1 MTTHTDPTTKGEH
14 NQTERAQ
21 FAVEQDRRLGVRQ
34 PDRPFEIVADY
45 TPQGD
50 QPAAIEKLT
59 EGVLRGLPQ
68 QVLLGVTGSGKTFT
82 IANVIKNVGRPTL
95 LLAHNKTLA
104 AQLYQELKGFFPN
117 NAVEYFVSYYDYF
130 QPEAYVP
137 SSDTYIEKDSLINE
151 TIDRMRHSATK
162 ALLERNDVIIVA
174 SVSCIYGIGSR
185 ESYKEMT
192 AYVEVGKRLGRDVFL
207 RQLVESQ
214 FERNDVSFQRGTFRV
229 RGDIVE
235 VFPAHEEEE
244 ALRISFFGDEVE
256 RIQLVDPLRGK
267 VNGEI
272 PSVTIW
278 PASHYATNSDRR
290 KRALDSIR
298 TELLQRLQEL
308 RGNNLLLEA
317 QRLEQRTAYDLEML
331 EATGSCK
338 GIENYS
344 RHFSGREAGEAAPTL
359 LDYFPR
365 DFLMVI
371 DESHQTIPQVR
382 GMYFGDRARKE
393 TLVRYGFRML
403 SAMDNRPLK
412 FDEFESHVHQ
422 CINVSATPSDYEI
435 DKSEGVIV
443 EQLIR
448 PTGLLD
454 PIVEIRP
461 VGSQVDDTINEIK
474 ATVAKGW
481 RVLVTTLTK
490 RMSED
495 LTEYLAEIGVR
506 ARYLHSDID
515 TLERIEIL
523 AALRRGEYDVLVGI
537 NLLREGLDL
546 PEVALVCILDA
557 DKEGF
562 LRATTGLIQTMGR
575 AARNAEGRVILYAD
589 RMTDS
594 IKAAVGETQRRRAI
608 QEAHNLAHGITPTTI
623 VKALRELDP
632 EHAYAD
638 GDYLDV
644 NKLSRSGETHPGA
657 SKTRGKQKAGKGKK
671 GAVVVDI
678 DTDDLTPAEIPAML
692 DQLRKEMRAA
702 AMDLE
707 FEKAA
712 ALRDR
717 VKALEAKALL

>member
-1 MTTHTDPTTKGEH
+1 MTTQTDPTTKGDLT
-14 NQTERAQ
+14 QTERAQ
-21 FAVEQDRRLGVRQ
+21 FAVEQDRRVGVRQ
-34 PDRPFEIVADY
+34 PDRPFRIVADY

-50 QPAAIEKLT
+50 QPAAIEMLT
-59 EGVLRGLPQ
+59 KGVLAGLKQ

-82 IANVIKNVGRPTL
+82 VANVIAQTGRPTL

-104 AQLYQELKGFFPN
+104 AQLYQELKGFFPD

-192 AYVEVGKRLGRDVFL
+192 AYVEVGRKLGRDAFL

-229 RGDIVE
+229 RGDVVE
-235 VFPAHEEEE
+235 VFPAHEEDE

-256 RIQLVDPLRGK
+256 RIQLVDPLRGR

-272 PSVTIW
+272 NAVTIW
-278 PASHYATNSDRR
+278 PASHYATNADRR

-298 TELLQRLQEL
+298 LELLDRLQEL
-308 RGNNLLLEA
+308 RGNNLLLEG
-317 QRLEQRTAYDLEML
+317 QRLEQRTLYDLEML

-344 RHFSGREAGEAAPTL
+344 RHFSGRNAGEPAPTL

-382 GMYFGDRARKE
+382 GMYFGDRSRKE

-412 FDEFESHVHQ
+412 FDEFEGHVHQ
-422 CINVSATPSDYEI
+422 VINVSATPSDYEI

-454 PIVEIRP
+454 PIIEIRP
-461 VGSQVDDTINEIK
+461 VSSQVDDTINEIK
-474 ATVAKGW
+474 LTVAKGW

-495 LTEYLAEIGVR
+495 LTEYLAEVGIR

-562 LRATTGLIQTMGR
+562 LRAATGLIQTIGR

-594 IKAAVGETQRRRAI
+594 IKKAVGETNRRRAI
-608 QEAHNLAHGITPTTI
+608 QEAHNLEHGITPTTI
-623 VKALRELDP
+623 VKALREMDP
-632 EHAYAD
+632 QHAYAD
-638 GDYLDV
+638 GDFLDV
-644 NKLSRSGETHPGA
+644 NGLARSGETHPGA
-657 SKTRGKQKAGKGKK
+657 NKTRNKARGGKGRK
-671 GAVVVDI
+671 GAVVNDI
-678 DTDDLTPAEIPAML
+678 DLDDLAQNEIPAAL
-692 DQLRKEMRAA
+692 DKLRIEMRAA

-717 VKALEAKALL
+717 VRALEARALL

>member
-1 MTTHTDPTTKGEH
+1 MHPGMSGTHTDPTTRGELS
-14 NQTERAQ
+14 QTERAQ
-21 FAVEQDRRLGVRQ
+21 FAVEQGRRLGVRQ
-34 PDRPFEIVADY
+34 VDRQFRIAADF

-50 QPAAIEKLT
+50 QPQAIASLV
-59 EGVLRGLPQ
+59 EGLERGQPH

-82 IANVIKNVGRPTL
+82 VANVIAHVNRPTL
-95 LLAHNKTLA
+95 VLAHNKTLA
-104 AQLYQELKGFFPN
+104 AQLYQEFKAFFPD
-117 NAVEYFVSYYDYF
+117 NAVEYFVSYYDYY

-137 SSDTYIEKDSLINE
+137 SSDTYIEKDSLIND
-151 TIDRMRHSATK
+151 TIDRMRHSATR
-162 ALLERNDVIIVA
+162 ALLERNDVIIIA

-192 AYVEVGKRLGRDVFL
+192 AYVEVGRKLGRDAFL

-214 FERNDVSFQRGTFRV
+214 FERNDVSFARGTFRV
-229 RGDIVE
+229 RGDVVE

-256 RIQLVDPLRGK
+256 KIQLVDPLRGR
-267 VNGEI
+267 VNGEV
-272 PSVTIW
+272 PAVTIW
-278 PASHYATNSDRR
+278 PASHYATSAERR
-290 KRALDSIR
+290 KRALDAIR
-298 TELLQRLQEL
+298 QELLVRLQEL
-308 RGNNLLLEA
+308 RANNLLLEA
-317 QRLEQRTAYDLEML
+317 QRLEQRTLYDLEML

-344 RHFSGREAGEAAPTL
+344 RHLSGRNAGDPAPTL

-382 GMYFGDRARKE
+382 GMYFGDRSRKE
-393 TLVRYGFRML
+393 TLVRYGFRL
-403 SAMDNRPLK
+403 PSAMDNRPLK
-412 FDEFESHVHQ
+412 FEEFETHMHHV
-422 CINVSATPSDYEI
+422 ISVSATPADFEI

-454 PIVEIRP
+454 PVVEIRP
-461 VGSQVDDTINEIK
+461 VASQVDDTIEEIK
-474 ATVAKGW
+474 ATVARGF

-495 LTEYLAEIGVR
+495 LTEYLAEIGVK
-506 ARYLHSDID
+506 ARYLHSDVD
-515 TLERIEIL
+515 TLERIELL

-562 LRATTGLIQTMGR
+562 LRATTGLIQTIGR

-594 IKAAVGETQRRRAI
+594 IKAAVSETQRRRTI
-608 QEAHNLAHGITPTTI
+608 QEAWNREHGVTPRTI
-623 VKALRELDP
+623 VKPLRELDP
-632 EHAYAD
+632 EAAYAD
-638 GDYLDV
+638 GDFLDV
-644 NKLSRSGETHPGA
+644 TAMARSGETHPGA
-657 SKTRGKQKAGKGKK
+657 KKTRSKAKGGKK
-671 GAVVVDI
+671 GAPTVPVDS
-678 DTDDLTPAEIPAML
+678 DDLPALIEK
-692 DQLRKEMRAA
+692 LRKDMRAA

-712 ALRDR
+712 QIRDQIK
-717 VKALEAKALL
+717 VLEARALL

>member
-1 MTTHTDPTTKGEH
+1 MPIRTDPTTKGSH

-21 FAVEQDRRLGVRQ
+21 LMVEQSQRLGTRKA
-34 PDRPFEIVADY
+34 DKPFRLTAEYV
-45 TPQGD
+45 PGGD
-50 QPAAIEKLT
+50 QPVAIEQLVDGLNR
-59 EGVLRGLPQ
+59 GVSQ

-82 IANVIKNVGRPTL
+82 VANVIAEVNRPTL

-104 AQLYQELKGFFPN
+104 AQLYQELKGFFPD
-117 NAVEYFVSYYDYF
+117 NAVEYFVSYYDYY

-137 SSDTYIEKDSLINE
+137 SSDTFIEKDSLIND
-151 TIDRMRHSATK
+151 TIDRLRHSATR

-192 AYVEVGKRLGRDVFL
+192 AFVEVGRRLGRDVFL

-214 FERNDVSFQRGTFRV
+214 FERNDVSFARGTFRV
-229 RGDIVE
+229 RGDVVE
-235 VFPAHEEEE
+235 VFPAHQEEE

-256 RIQLVDPLRGK
+256 KIQLVDPLRGK
-267 VNGEI
+267 VNGEVNE
-272 PSVTIW
+272 VTIW
-278 PASHYATNSDRR
+278 PASHYATSADRR
-290 KRALDSIR
+290 NRALTAIR
-298 TELLQRLQEL
+298 EELLVRLQEL
-308 RGNNLLLEA
+308 RADNLLLEA
-317 QRLEQRTAYDLEML
+317 QRIEQRTLYDLEML

-344 RHFSGREAGEAAPTL
+344 RHLSGRAAGDPAPTL

-382 GMYFGDRARKE
+382 GMYFGDRSRKE
-393 TLVRYGFRML
+393 TLVRYGFRL
-403 SAMDNRPLK
+403 PSAMDNRPLR
-412 FDEFESHVHQ
+412 FEEFESHLHQ
-422 CINVSATPSDYEI
+422 VINVSATPADHELE
-435 DKSEGVIV
+435 KSEGVVV

-454 PIVEIRP
+454 PVIEIRP
-461 VGSQVDDTINEIK
+461 VASQVDDTISEIK
-474 ATVAKGW
+474 LNVAKGW

-495 LTEYLAEIGVR
+495 LTEYLSEIGIK
-506 ARYLHSDID
+506 ARYLHSDIE

-562 LRATTGLIQTMGR
+562 LRAATGLIQTIGR

-594 IKAAVGETQRRRAI
+594 IKKAVSETQRRRAI
-608 QEAHNLAHGITPTTI
+608 QEAYNAEHGITPTTI
-623 VKALRELDP
+623 VKPLRETDP
-632 EHAYAD
+632 ALGYAD
-638 GDYLDV
+638 ADFFDV
-644 NKLSRSGETHPGA
+644 NGVAKSGQVQPG
-657 SKTRGKQKAGKGKK
+657 GKK
-671 GAVVVDI
+671 GKGRGKKNKSDDIVDDGDLPALI
-678 DTDDLTPAEIPAML
+678 DT
-692 DQLRKEMRAA
+692 LRKEMRAA

-717 VKALEAKALL
+717 VKALEARSLL

>member
-1 MTTHTDPTTKGEH
+1 MAIQTDPTTKGDL

-21 FAVEQDRRLGVRQ
+21 FAVEMDRRLGVRQ
-34 PDRPFEIVADY
+34 ADRRFELHADY

-59 EGVLRGLPQ
+59 EGILGGLKQ

-82 IANVIKNVGRPTL
+82 IANVIERVNRPTL

-137 SSDTYIEKDSLINE
+137 SSDTFIEKDSLINE

-192 AYVEVGKRLGRDVFL
+192 AYVEVGKKIGRDVFL

-229 RGDIVE
+229 RGDVVE

-256 RIQLVDPLRGK
+256 KIQLVDPLRGK

-272 PSVTIW
+272 PAVTIW

-298 TELLQRLQEL
+298 LELLERLQEL
-308 RGNNLLLEA
+308 RGNNLLLES
-317 QRLEQRTAYDLEML
+317 QRLEQRTLYDLEML

-344 RHFSGREAGEAAPTL
+344 RHFSGRLAGEPAPTL
-359 LDYFPR
+359 MDYFPR

-382 GMYFGDRARKE
+382 GMYFGDRSRKE

-412 FDEFESHVHQ
+412 FDEFEGHVHQ
-422 CINVSATPSDYEI
+422 VINVSATPSDYEI

-454 PIVEIRP
+454 PVIEIRP

-474 ATVAKGW
+474 ATIAKGW

-495 LTEYLAEIGVR
+495 LTEYLSEIGIR

-562 LRATTGLIQTMGR
+562 LRATTGLVQTIGR

-594 IKAAVGETQRRRAI
+594 IKAAVGETNRRRAI
-608 QEAHNLAHGITPTTI
+608 QEAHNTEHGITPTTI
-623 VKALRELDP
+623 VKPLREM
-632 EHAYAD
+632 AS
-638 GDYLDV
+638 GDSDFLDV
-644 NKLSRSGETHPGA
+644 NKLARTGETHPGA
-657 SKTRGKQKAGKGKK
+657 NKTRGKAKGGKSKK
-671 GAVVVDI
+671 GALPEI
-678 DTDDLTPAEIPAML
+678 DVEELAAHEIPAAL
-692 DQLRKEMRAA
+692 TKLRTEMRAA

-717 VKALEAKALL
+717 VRALEARALL